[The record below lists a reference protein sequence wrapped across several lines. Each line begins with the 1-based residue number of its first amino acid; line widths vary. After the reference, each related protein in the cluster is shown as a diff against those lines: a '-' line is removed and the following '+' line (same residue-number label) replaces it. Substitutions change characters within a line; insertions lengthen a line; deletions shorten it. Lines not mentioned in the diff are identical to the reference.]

1 LEPPPAFSCQCELTI
16 RVLEDKGLFLK
27 VSDMGNRRAIP
38 FLREVRCW
46 RKGLVE
52 GQRELV

>member
-1 LEPPPAFSCQCELTI
+1 
-16 RVLEDKGLFLK
+16 
-27 VSDMGNRRAIP
+27 MGNRRAIP

-52 GQRELV
+52 GQRELVWFWTC